1 MPIRVS
7 YYAGTKPGPG
17 VKPVATRI
25 PTKTSMP
32 FGKTNPINTWTGKH
46 IPLNKQRATE
56 ADESAATDDLTLD
69 ALTDTDLD
77 QDTTTA
83 DPRPADGD
91 MLVYDAATEKWR
103 AVEAVDLT
111 AEDPGTDVTTL
122 GNSTE
127 GTELPLLNTWTA
139 GGTNGLVKWVPYRV
153 VYNHSGDKVLYT
165 MFRKETYDR
174 YGRLYSVNVEIK
186 VSVDVTVAS

>member
-46 IPLNKQRATE
+46 IPLNKQRANE

-83 DPRPADGD
+83 TPRPADGD

-139 GGTNGLVKWVPYRV
+139 GV